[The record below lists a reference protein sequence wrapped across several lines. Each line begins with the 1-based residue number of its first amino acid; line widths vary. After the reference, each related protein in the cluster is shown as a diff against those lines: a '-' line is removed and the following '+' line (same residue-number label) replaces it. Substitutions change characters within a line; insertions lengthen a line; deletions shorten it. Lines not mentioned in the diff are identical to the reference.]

1 MHSLFKKIYYHDTDK
16 AGVVYYANY
25 LKYFEEARTEFF
37 LVKGVDIKELAEEG
51 ILFVVRRI
59 EVDYKYPA
67 FYGQEI
73 EVVTEAEKVKNVSI
87 LFSQYV
93 KDKDSILVESK
104 ALLVC
109 VNEKFKPRAVPP
121 GIRDKLSGLQNN
133 K

>member
-37 LVKGVDIKELAEEG
+37 LARGINIKELAEED

-59 EVDYKYPA
+59 EVDYKHPA

-73 EVVTEAEKVKNVSI
+73 EVVAEVEKVKNASI
-87 LFSQYV
+87 LFFQYV

-109 VNEKFKPRAVPP
+109 VDKKFKPRAIPSK
-121 GIRDKLSGLQNN
+121 IKDKLSGVQNN